1 MLSLRRSLP
10 IALSLLLTLFVVA
23 CGSFSNS
30 GTTNSGMNSGMN
42 SSSTS
47 TSSMA
52 GSTPTT
58 APMKDQMTP
67 MPTAHPSTTIHTTQ
81 VMLNG
86 KMVTV
91 LTTAS
96 GMMLYYRLSDPVP
109 ESTCTGGCA
118 MTWPPLI
125 LNSVMPTSSVM
136 LPHKLTVYM
145 TANGNQ
151 VEYDGHPVY
160 TYSGDMAPGQFNGRG
175 MGNVWYL
182 VGVNL

>member
-1 MLSLRRSLP
+1 MLSLRRSLL

-23 CGSFSNS
+23 CGSTSSPNNTS
-30 GTTNSGMNSGMN
+30 SGMNSGMN

-47 TSSMA
+47 TMA
-52 GSTPTT
+52 KSTPTT
-58 APMKDQMTP
+58 ASMQDQTTP
-67 MPTAHPSTTIHTTQ
+67 MPTAHPSSMIHTTKI
-81 VMLNG
+81 MLNG

-96 GMMLYYRLSDPVP
+96 GMMLYYRLSDPAP
-109 ESTCTGGCA
+109 QSTCTGGCA

-125 LNSVMPTSSVM
+125 LNSGMPTSSVM

-160 TYSGDMAPGQFNGRG
+160 TYTGDMAAGQFNGRG

-182 VGVNL
+182 VGINL